1 MGKPITKAVFPVAGM
16 GSRFLP
22 ATKASPKEMLP
33 VVDKPLIQ
41 YAVEEAIAAGL
52 TEMIFVTGRNKRAIE
67 DHFDRAAELEMALQ
81 ERGNVRLL
89 ETVRGILPRGVHCV
103 FIRQPEQLGLGHAVL
118 CARDLVGDE
127 SFVVAL
133 GDCVFGPPDRGN
145 VTERL
150 VELFEAHQADAVLAF
165 ERVPREKVSR
175 YGIAAPLD
183 AAAEP
188 GAGAK
193 TRLTGTAEPGAGAR
207 GRLTGEVFTLGDLV
221 EKPSIESAPSNLAV
235 AARYVFSPRL
245 WPHLVQLSADNAS
258 RGVGG
263 EIQLTDAIRALIRS
277 GGKVLGYEVQQQRRY
292 DVGTYETYVAAQRAF
307 TKEEGTTNQH

>member
-1 MGKPITKAVFPVAGM
+1 MVKT
-16 GSRFLP
+16 
-22 ATKASPKEMLP
+22 
-33 VVDKPLIQ
+33 
-41 YAVEEAIAAGL
+41 AIIPAAGL
-52 TEMIFVTGRNKRAIE
+52 GTRLLPISAAVAKELLPLGRKPTLQWIGEELASAGLERFVLVTSPAKADLPRLFQWPPGLGEKYRAPQYGLWAAGPHSQTRIE
-67 DHFDRAAELEMALQ
+67 VALQ
-81 ERGNVRLL
+81 
-89 ETVRGILPRGVHCV
+89 H
-103 FIRQPEQLGLGHAVL
+103 QQLGLGHAVL

-127 SFVVAL
+127 PFVVAL
-133 GDCVFGPPDRGN
+133 GDCVFGPPDKGN

-183 AAAEP
+183 DAAEP

-193 TRLTGTAEPGAGAR
+193 TRLTE
-207 GRLTGEVFTLGDLV
+207 EVFTLGDLV
-221 EKPSIESAPSNLAV
+221 EKPSIEKAPSNLAV

-245 WPHLVQLSADNAS
+245 WPHLVQLAGENAS

-307 TKEEGTTNQH
+307 TGEEEGNH

>member
-1 MGKPITKAVFPVAGM
+1 MVKT
-16 GSRFLP
+16 
-22 ATKASPKEMLP
+22 
-33 VVDKPLIQ
+33 
-41 YAVEEAIAAGL
+41 AIIPAAGL
-52 TEMIFVTGRNKRAIE
+52 GTRLLPISAAVAKELLPLGRKPTLQWIGEELASAGLERFVLVTSPAKADLPRLFQWPPGLGEKYRAPQYGLW
-67 DHFDRAAELEMALQ
+67 AAGPYSQTRIDVALQ
-81 ERGNVRLL
+81 
-89 ETVRGILPRGVHCV
+89 H
-103 FIRQPEQLGLGHAVL
+103 QQLGLGHAVL

-127 SFVVAL
+127 PFVVAL
-133 GDCVFGPPDRGN
+133 GDCVFGPPDQGN

-183 AAAEP
+183 EA
-188 GAGAK
+188 
-193 TRLTGTAEPGAGAR
+193 AEPGAGAR
-207 GRLTGEVFTLGDLV
+207 GRLTEEVFTLGDLV
-221 EKPSIESAPSNLAV
+221 EKPSIETAPSNLAV

-245 WPHLVQLSADNAS
+245 WPHLVQLAGDNAS

-292 DVGTYETYVAAQRAF
+292 DVGTYETYIAAQRAF
-307 TKEEGTTNQH
+307 TGEEEGNH

>member
-1 MGKPITKAVFPVAGM
+1 M
-16 GSRFLP
+16 RFLVAENGTRP
-22 ATKASPKEMLP
+22 QTTRARYDVGMVKT
-33 VVDKPLIQ
+33 
-41 YAVEEAIAAGL
+41 AIIPAAGL
-52 TEMIFVTGRNKRAIE
+52 GTRLLPISAAVAKELLPLGRKPTLQWIGEELASAGLDRFVLVTSPAKADLPRLFQWPPGLGEKYRAPQYGLWAAGPHSQTRIE
-67 DHFDRAAELEMALQ
+67 VALQ
-81 ERGNVRLL
+81 
-89 ETVRGILPRGVHCV
+89 H
-103 FIRQPEQLGLGHAVL
+103 QQLGLGHAVL

-127 SFVVAL
+127 PFVVAL
-133 GDCVFGPPDRGN
+133 GDCVFGPPDQGN
-145 VTERL
+145 VTQRL

-183 AAAEP
+183 GAAEP

-193 TRLTGTAEPGAGAR
+193 TRLTK
-207 GRLTGEVFTLGDLV
+207 EVFTLGDLV
-221 EKPSIESAPSNLAV
+221 EKPSIETAPSNLAV

-245 WPHLVQLSADNAS
+245 WPHLMQLAGDNAS

-307 TKEEGTTNQH
+307 TGEEEGNH

>member
-1 MGKPITKAVFPVAGM
+1 MPISAAVAKELLPLGRKPTLQWIGEELASAGLDRFVLVTSPAKAD
-16 GSRFLP
+16 LP
-22 ATKASPKEMLP
+22 RLFQWPPGLGEKYRAA
-33 VVDKPLIQ
+33 Q
-41 YAVEEAIAAGL
+41 YGLWAAGPYSQ
-52 TEMIFVTGRNKRAIE
+52 TRIDV
-67 DHFDRAAELEMALQ
+67 ALQ
-81 ERGNVRLL
+81 
-89 ETVRGILPRGVHCV
+89 H
-103 FIRQPEQLGLGHAVL
+103 QQLGLGHAVL

-127 SFVVAL
+127 PFVVAL
-133 GDCVFGPPDRGN
+133 GDCVFGPPDKGN
-145 VTERL
+145 VTGRL

-175 YGIAAPLD
+175 YGIAAPLER
-183 AAAEP
+183 AAEP

-193 TRLTGTAEPGAGAR
+193 TRLTE
-207 GRLTGEVFTLGDLV
+207 EVFTLGDLV
-221 EKPSIESAPSNLAV
+221 EKPSIETAPSNLAV

-245 WPHLVQLSADNAS
+245 WPHLVQLAGDNAS

-307 TKEEGTTNQH
+307 TGEEERNH

>member
-1 MGKPITKAVFPVAGM
+1 MVKT
-16 GSRFLP
+16 
-22 ATKASPKEMLP
+22 
-33 VVDKPLIQ
+33 
-41 YAVEEAIAAGL
+41 AIIPAAGL
-52 TEMIFVTGRNKRAIE
+52 GTRLLPISAAVAKELLPLGRKPTLQWIGEELASAGLERFVLVTSPAKADLPRLFQWPPGLGEKY
-67 DHFDRAAELEMALQ
+67 RAAQYGLWAAGPYSQTRIDVALQ
-81 ERGNVRLL
+81 
-89 ETVRGILPRGVHCV
+89 H
-103 FIRQPEQLGLGHAVL
+103 QQLGLGHAVL

-127 SFVVAL
+127 PFVVAL
-133 GDCVFGPPDRGN
+133 GDCVFGPPDKGN
-145 VTERL
+145 VTGRL

-183 AAAEP
+183 VAAEP

-193 TRLTGTAEPGAGAR
+193 TRLTGAAEPGAGAR
-207 GRLTGEVFTLGDLV
+207 SGLTKEVFTLGDLV
-221 EKPSIESAPSNLAV
+221 EKPSIETAPSNLAV

-245 WPHLVQLSADNAS
+245 WPHLVQLAGDNAS

-307 TKEEGTTNQH
+307 TGEEEGNH

>member
-1 MGKPITKAVFPVAGM
+1 MVKT
-16 GSRFLP
+16 
-22 ATKASPKEMLP
+22 
-33 VVDKPLIQ
+33 
-41 YAVEEAIAAGL
+41 AIIPAAGL
-52 TEMIFVTGRNKRAIE
+52 GTRLLPISAAVAKELLPLGRKPTLQWIGEELASAGLERFVLVTSPAKADLPRLFQWPPGLVEKYRAPQYGLWAAGPHSQTRIE
-67 DHFDRAAELEMALQ
+67 VALQ
-81 ERGNVRLL
+81 
-89 ETVRGILPRGVHCV
+89 H
-103 FIRQPEQLGLGHAVL
+103 QQLGLGHAVL

-127 SFVVAL
+127 PFVVAL
-133 GDCVFGPPDRGN
+133 GDCVFGPPDKGN

-183 AAAEP
+183 EAAEP
-188 GAGAK
+188 EAGAK
-193 TRLTGTAEPGAGAR
+193 TRLTK
-207 GRLTGEVFTLGDLV
+207 EVFTLGDLV
-221 EKPSIESAPSNLAV
+221 EKPSIETAPSNLAV

-245 WPHLVQLSADNAS
+245 WPHLIQLAGENAS

-307 TKEEGTTNQH
+307 TGEEEGNH

>member
-1 MGKPITKAVFPVAGM
+1 LPISAAVAKELLPLGRKPTLQWIGEELASAGLERFVLVTSPAKAD
-16 GSRFLP
+16 LP
-22 ATKASPKEMLP
+22 RLFQWPPGLGEKYRAP
-33 VVDKPLIQ
+33 Q
-41 YAVEEAIAAGL
+41 YGLWAAGPHSQ
-52 TEMIFVTGRNKRAIE
+52 TRIDV
-67 DHFDRAAELEMALQ
+67 ALQ
-81 ERGNVRLL
+81 
-89 ETVRGILPRGVHCV
+89 H
-103 FIRQPEQLGLGHAVL
+103 QQLGLGHAVL

-127 SFVVAL
+127 PFVVAL
-133 GDCVFGPPDRGN
+133 GDCVFGPPDQGN

-165 ERVPREKVSR
+165 ERVPRKKVSR

-183 AAAEP
+183 DAAEP

-193 TRLTGTAEPGAGAR
+193 TRLTE
-207 GRLTGEVFTLGDLV
+207 EVFTLGDLV
-221 EKPSIESAPSNLAV
+221 EKPSIETAPSNLAV

-245 WPHLVQLSADNAS
+245 WPHLVQLAGENAS

-307 TKEEGTTNQH
+307 TGEEEGNH

>member
-1 MGKPITKAVFPVAGM
+1 MVKT
-16 GSRFLP
+16 
-22 ATKASPKEMLP
+22 
-33 VVDKPLIQ
+33 
-41 YAVEEAIAAGL
+41 AIIPAAGL
-52 TEMIFVTGRNKRAIE
+52 GTRLLPISAAVAKELLPLGRKPTLQWIGEELASAGLERFVLVTSPAKADLPRLFQWPPGLGEKYRAPQYGLW
-67 DHFDRAAELEMALQ
+67 AAGPHSQTRIDVALQ
-81 ERGNVRLL
+81 
-89 ETVRGILPRGVHCV
+89 H
-103 FIRQPEQLGLGHAVL
+103 QQLGLGHAVL

-127 SFVVAL
+127 PFVVAL
-133 GDCVFGPPDRGN
+133 GDCVFGPPDQGN

-165 ERVPREKVSR
+165 ERVPRKKVSR

-183 AAAEP
+183 DAAEP

-193 TRLTGTAEPGAGAR
+193 TRLTE
-207 GRLTGEVFTLGDLV
+207 EVFTLGDLV
-221 EKPSIESAPSNLAV
+221 EKPSIETAPSNLAV

-245 WPHLVQLSADNAS
+245 WPHLVQLAGENAS

-307 TKEEGTTNQH
+307 TGEEEGNH